1 MGFVVR
7 ERLVL
12 FYLREAT
19 GTKTRFFFFVFFLHA
34 FTSLDH
40 SINEGAAPTVN
51 KRPNSILAISSLRT
65 GAYCYILS
73 HIYSPEELSL
83 WQLLWVAS
91 C

>member
-7 ERLVL
+7 ASCFILSQRGDRYQNQV
-12 FYLREAT
+12 
-19 GTKTRFFFFVFFLHA
+19 FFFCFFLHA